1 MAIEIVDL
9 PINCMVIF
17 HGELLNYQRVV
28 MEDMKFN
35 KPWNSGRPW
44 RTWLFFL
51 FRITLADIWVC
62 LKLGN
67 IPKMLIFS
75 TGNMMMNRKILGFAQ
90 LFPNISSIFPTFF
103 WYHSHAPTQNHGFPG
118 EEEGFD
124 PMGFSLAID
133 IRWLREA
140 SREKPQRSPGFMVK
154 WIHWWMCFLHIF
166 PK

>member
-9 PINCMVIF
+9 SINSMVIF
-17 HGELLNYQRVV
+17 HSELLNYQRVV

-35 KPWNSGRPW
+35 KPWNLGREIMKNMVV
-44 RTWLFFL
+44 FL
-51 FRITLADIWVC
+51 FSENIGRHLGLSEIGQYPQNADF
-62 LKLGN
+62 
-67 IPKMLIFS
+67 P

-103 WYHSHAPTQNHGFPG
+103 WYHSHAPTQNRFPG

-154 WIHWWMCFLHIF
+154 WIH
-166 PK
+166 